1 MRKFSIFKFWS
12 LKWQIDPKFGIYKK
26 YKQEND
32 WFKQKKMSFEKKS
45 IMDQRRS
52 MPINSSS
59 LKRERE
65 WEGVKTEKYYFKI
78 VLSV

>member
-32 WFKQKKMSFEKKS
+32 WFKQKKKMSFEKKS
-45 IMDQRRS
+45 IMDQRLSTVHLWRG
-52 MPINSSS
+52 
-59 LKRERE
+59 RESGR
-65 WEGVKTEKYYFKI
+65 GRRQKSYYFKI

>member
-32 WFKQKKMSFEKKS
+32 WFKQKKKMSFEKKS
-45 IMDQRRS
+45 IMDQRL
-52 MPINSSS
+52 S
-59 LKRERE
+59 LFIFGEGERVGGGE
-65 WEGVKTEKYYFKI
+65 DGKVTILRLY
-78 VLSV
+78 